1 MSEVLRKINDMFHV
15 DTEGYLVKTSNGQ
28 RVPDDE
34 PVFFLRGRDNL
45 AVRALE
51 HYHAMAIEAGCT
63 TYLTEGVANSIH
75 KFRQFATQNFN
86 RMKQPGITRGK

>member
-34 PVFFLRGRDNL
+34 PLFFLRGRDNL
-45 AVRALE
+45 AVETLIE
-51 HYHAMAIEAGCT
+51 YQAIAARNGCND
-63 TYLTEGVANSIH
+63 YLLDGVEDSIK
-75 KFRQFATQNFN
+75 KFRQFAAQNYDK
-86 RMKQPGITRGK
+86 MKQPGITRGK